1 MAMGRRKKR
10 ARQGELWLPAQELAR
25 SAGHPFYERLNTVLD
40 EHGFDEFAEQQC
52 RRFYAEK
59 MGRPSI
65 TPGTYFRLLLVGYF
79 EGIDSE
85 RGIAWRVADSLSLR
99 QFLGYG
105 LDEATPDHSTIS
117 RNRRLIDLETHQE
130 VFGWVLEVLAEAGL
144 VQAQT
149 VAIDATTLEAN
160 AAMKSIVR
168 RDTGER
174 YDQYLRRL
182 AAESGVE
189 TPTRQELARRDRRRK
204 GKASNDDWQ
213 NPNDPD
219 ARITKMKDGRTHLAY
234 KAEHAVDVG
243 SGAVVGVTV
252 QPADTG
258 DTDSIG
264 ETLEKAQEASQEVNE
279 RGIEEVVADR
289 GYHSGR
295 VIRELRGQGIRS
307 YVAEPRRKR
316 QHWAQRR
323 REQPAVYGNRRRVQG
338 ERGKRLQRKRG
349 ELVERS
355 FAHIYD
361 TGGLRRLHLRGRQN
375 VLKRVLVQV
384 GAFNLG
390 LLMRACFGAGKPKRA
405 ADRNQMVEGA
415 LKMLVSAIRT
425 ISALLERTVAGLK
438 PPPSA
443 GIPEPDQLAAA

>member
-1 MAMGRRKKR
+1 
-10 ARQGELWLPAQELAR
+10 LAR
-25 SAGHPFYERLNTVLD
+25 SAGHPFYERLNAVLD

-59 MGRPSI
+59 LGRPSI

-105 LDEATPDHSTIS
+105 LDEVTPDHSTIS
-117 RNRRLIDLETHQE
+117 RNRRLIDVETHQQ
-130 VFGWVLEVLAEAGL
+130 VFGWVLGVLAEAGL

-174 YDQYLRRL
+174 YEQYLRRL

-189 TPTRQELARRDRRRK
+189 TPTRQELAQRDRRRK
-204 GKASNDDWQ
+204 GKASNDDWK

-234 KAEHAVDVG
+234 KAEHAVDIA
-243 SGAVVGVTV
+243 SGAVIGVTV

-258 DTDSIG
+258 DTDSVA

-295 VIRELRGQGIRS
+295 VMRELRGQGIRS

-316 QHWAQRR
+316 QHWAERR
-323 REQPAVYGNRRRVQG
+323 REKPAVYGNRRRVQG

-361 TGGLRRLHLRGRQN
+361 TGGLRRLHLRGREN
-375 VLKRVLVQV
+375 VLKRVLVHV

-390 LLMRACFGAGKPKRA
+390 LLMRACCGAGKPKRA
-405 ADRNQMVEGA
+405 ADRNQMLDGA
-415 LKMLVSAIRT
+415 LSLLSEAFQWIKL
-425 ISALLERTVAGLK
+425 ALRPIPIAFRRCSLTNTRPVA
-438 PPPSA
+438 
-443 GIPEPDQLAAA
+443 QLMAV

>member
-52 RRFYAEK
+52 RSFYAEK

-105 LDEATPDHSTIS
+105 LDEETPDHSTIS
-117 RNRRLIDLETHQE
+117 RNRRLIDVETYQA
-130 VFGWVLEVLAEAGL
+130 VFGWVLGVLAEAGL

-174 YDQYLRRL
+174 YEQYLRRL

-189 TPTRQELARRDRRRK
+189 TPTRQELARQDRRRK
-204 GKASNDDWQ
+204 GKASNDDWK

-234 KAEHAVDVG
+234 KAEHAVDVS

-258 DTDSIG
+258 DTNSVA

-289 GYHSGR
+289 GYHSGK
-295 VIRELRGQGIRS
+295 VMRELRDEGIRS

-316 QHWAQRR
+316 QHWVERRSEQR
-323 REQPAVYGNRRRVQG
+323 AVYGNRRRVRG

-349 ELVERS
+349 ESVERS

-361 TGGLRRLHLRGRQN
+361 TGGMRRLHLRGREN
-375 VLKRVLVQV
+375 VLKRVLIQV

-390 LLMRACFGAGKPKRA
+390 LLMRTYFGAGKPKRA
-405 ADRNQMVEGA
+405 ADRNRMLDGVLAALMAIIGA
-415 LKMLVSAIRT
+415 VRSA
-425 ISALLERTVAGLK
+425 LERTAAGLK
-438 PPPSA
+438 PPHSGA
-443 GIPEPDQLAAA
+443 IPKTDQLIAA